1 MLFQNIFVIKFKI
14 VAQLSH
20 KLLYTSVTIKDAEE
34 ESSSHVVFLHHII
47 FNYWY
52 LCTKEKNEN
61 LKHACLHTL
70 GFKSSVFE
78 YLIFSAVHQG
88 LSYQLCVVFSLMNV
102 LQTMF

>member
-34 ESSSHVVFLHHII
+34 ESSSHVLFLHHII
-47 FNYWY
+47 FNCWYMY
-52 LCTKEKNEN
+52 LCTKEKNEH

-70 GFKSSVFE
+70 GFKSFQF
-78 YLIFSAVHQG
+78 L
-88 LSYQLCVVFSLMNV
+88 NV
-102 LQTMF
+102 